1 MKITTVLGA
10 IAAAILFFFGLIFII
25 SAGAQTLQNQPQQQ
39 TLRLIEG
46 AIMLIVGSAIAYVTY
61 VFSRK
66 PTTIINRVEVSGQM
80 KGAAIKCP
88 NCSASV
94 DADRIKIVS
103 GVPYATC
110 PYCGTTFEVTEEP
123 KW

>member
-10 IAAAILFFFGLIFII
+10 VAVAILFFFGLIFAIAA
-25 SAGAQTLQNQPQQQ
+25 SVQEAAT
-39 TLRLIEG
+39 RLAVALALFALG
-46 AIMLIVGSAIAYVTY
+46 FALAYVTY
-61 VFSRK
+61 VTSRK
-66 PTTIINRVEVSGQM
+66 PTTIIHQVEVSGQM
-80 KGAAIKCP
+80 KAASIKCP

-94 DADRIKIVS
+94 DATRIKIIS

>member
-1 MKITTVLGA
+1 MKITTILGA
-10 IAAAILFFFGLIFII
+10 IVAAILLFFGFIFVL
-25 SAGAQTLQNQPQQQ
+25 SAGAAALTTQQQ

-46 AIMLIVGSAIAYVTY
+46 GILLFVGFAIVYVTY
-61 VFSRK
+61 AFSRK
-66 PTTIINRVEVSGQM
+66 PTTIVQQLEISGQM
-80 KGAAIKCP
+80 RGVSIKCP

-94 DADRIKIVS
+94 DANKIKIVS

>member
-1 MKITTVLGA
+1 MKPSTILGA
-10 IAAAILFFFGLIFII
+10 IATAVLFFFGLIFAIAA
-25 SAGAQTLQNQPQQQ
+25 SVQEAAT
-39 TLRLIEG
+39 RLAVSLALFVLG
-46 AIMLIVGSAIAYVTY
+46 FAVAYVTY
-61 VFSRK
+61 LTSRK
-66 PTTIINRVEVSGQM
+66 PKTIIKQIEVSGQI
-80 KGAAIKCP
+80 KAAAIKCP

-94 DADRIKIVS
+94 GATQIKIVS

>member
-10 IAAAILFFFGLIFII
+10 IAAAILLFFGFIFIL
-25 SAGAQTLQNQPQQQ
+25 SAGAETLRTQPEQQ

-46 AIMLIVGSAIAYVTY
+46 AILLIVGFAIVYVTY

-66 PTTIINRVEVSGQM
+66 PTTIIQQLEVSGQM
-80 KGAAIKCP
+80 KAAPIKCP

-94 DADRIKIVS
+94 DANRIKIIS